1 MLDDQKM
8 LMMTKAVQKNVAGI
22 PASSINHSPSTI
34 VSSPPSIL
42 HPPFPILPL
51 PCSFRVGVTSY
62 VYPSDILPNVERL
75 AGRVDDIE
83 LVLFESEQTA
93 NLPSPEV
100 VARLAELGH
109 QHNLSYT
116 VHFPTDRKLG
126 SEDAAE
132 RTAHV
137 AQIRRI
143 VELLAPLPV
152 HGYILHLEG
161 VGLGDSAARVAQW
174 QRAVAAELPRLL
186 AGMPP
191 PDMFC
196 VESLGYPFDWCAP
209 LLGEFGLSVCA
220 DVGHVWRAGGDVPD
234 FLRTWLPRARVIHLH
249 GERDGRDHLPLT
261 ELAPG
266 RLEAFLCAARGFSG
280 VVTLEVFEYDA
291 ARLSIERL
299 AQCLANTQ
307 AG

>member
-1 MLDDQKM
+1 ML
-8 LMMTKAVQKNVAGI
+8 
-22 PASSINHSPSTI
+22 S
-34 VSSPPSIL
+34 
-42 HPPFPILPL
+42 L

-62 VYPSDILPNVERL
+62 VYPADILPNVERL

-93 NLPSPEV
+93 NLPAPEV
-100 VARLAELGH
+100 VVRLAELGR
-109 QHNLSYT
+109 QHNLTYT

-126 SEDAAE
+126 STDAAE
-132 RTAHV
+132 RAAHV

-143 VELLAPLPV
+143 IALLAPLPV

-161 VGLGDSAARVAQW
+161 VGPGDSAARVAQW
-174 QRAVAAELPRLL
+174 QNDLAEELPRLL
-186 AGMPP
+186 ADMPP
-191 PDMFC
+191 PEMFC
-196 VESLGYPFDWCAP
+196 VESLSYPFHWCAP
-209 LLGEFGLSVCA
+209 LLDAFGLSVCA
-220 DVGHVWRAGGDVPD
+220 DVGHVWRYGGDVPA

-266 RLEAFLCAARGFSG
+266 RLEAFLRAARGFSG
-280 VVTLEVFEYDA
+280 VVTLEVFEYAA
-291 ARLSIERL
+291 ARLSVERL
-299 AQCLANTQ
+299 AQCLTNPE